1 MENSKMENSKIKI
14 GLVDDHQLILDGI
27 QKLLDS
33 VENYEIVFVVNRAR
47 EALELMEKNPVDLV
61 ITDVAMPDLNG
72 AQFIKK
78 VRQKDQKVKIM
89 VLSMYKTDLV
99 DESEI
104 NGYILKESSSE
115 TILKKVKEVLERDSR
130 LSQFSE
136 IDTQNS
142 LSKREQEIVVE
153 IGNGLSS
160 EQIAEKL
167 FLSYYTVETHKKNI
181 FLKLNVKTTAELIKK
196 AMFLGV
202 IR

>member
-1 MENSKMENSKIKI
+1 MENSKIKI

>member
-1 MENSKMENSKIKI
+1 MENSKIKI

-33 VENYEIVFVVNRAR
+33 VENYEITFVVNRAR
-47 EALELMEKNPVDLV
+47 EALDLMEKNPVDLV

-115 TILKKVKEVLERDSR
+115 TILKKVQEVLKRDSR

-196 AMFLGV
+196 AMFLGI

>member
-1 MENSKMENSKIKI
+1 MENSKIKI

-33 VENYEIVFVVNRAR
+33 VENYEIVFVENRAK
-47 EALELMEKNPVDLV
+47 EALEQMEKKPVDLV
-61 ITDVAMPDLNG
+61 ITDVAMPDMNG

-78 VRQKDQKVKIM
+78 VRQKNQKVKIM

-99 DESEI
+99 DDSEI

-115 TILKKVKEVLERDSR
+115 TILKKVQEVLERDSR

-142 LSKREQEIVVE
+142 LSKREQEIVIE

-196 AMFLGV
+196 AMFLGI